1 MNNRVE
7 QRTDLRSWLDM
18 VERLR
23 KAPDWAAED
32 LPVEMIQTHI
42 SVVLLGKHRALKLKK
57 PESCPAKTEAC
68 LLALEQ

>member
-7 QRTDLRSWLDM
+7 QRTDLRAWLDM

-23 KAPDWAAED
+23 EAPDWAAED

-42 SVVLLGKHRALKLKK
+42 SVVLLGQRHA
-57 PESCPAKTEAC
+57 S
-68 LLALEQ
+68 